1 VTPAGIV
8 AVLSSIYPLGTIL
21 LARLVLGERL
31 SITRRAGGF
40 VALTGAA
47 LVAAG

>member
-1 VTPAGIV
+1 V
-8 AVLSSIYPLGTIL
+8 

-31 SITRRAGGF
+31 SVARRVGGA

>member
-1 VTPAGIV
+1 VTV
-8 AVLSSIYPLGTIL
+8 V

-31 SITRRAGGF
+31 STSRRVGG
-40 VALTGAA
+40 ALAIAGAA